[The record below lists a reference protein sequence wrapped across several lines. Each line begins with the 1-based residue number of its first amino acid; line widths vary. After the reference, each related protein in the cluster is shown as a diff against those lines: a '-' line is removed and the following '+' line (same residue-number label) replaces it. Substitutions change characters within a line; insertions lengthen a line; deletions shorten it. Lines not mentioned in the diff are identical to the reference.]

1 MKNITNWYILLGEW
15 AFKLFY
21 LNLLWLMFSLLGLG
35 LLGVFPATVSVY
47 TLLRNVM
54 VKSNKNKKLF
64 KTFWMTYKKEFVKS
78 NVLGYTF
85 IVFGSIL
92 YIDLKILQQLNASV
106 LNQSIM
112 VFISILIMLII
123 VIFIYLFPIYV
134 HYNMRLIDY
143 IKHSFILA
151 IGRPLNTII
160 ILLGLS
166 IILLVYMKVPGL
178 IPAFGII
185 LPSTLIM
192 KIASNSFV
200 DTDLVSE

>member
-54 VKSNKNKKLF
+54 VKCNKNKKLF

-92 YIDLKILQQLNASV
+92 YIDLKILRLLNASV

-112 VFISILIMLII
+112 
-123 VIFIYLFPIYV
+123 
-134 HYNMRLIDY
+134 R
-143 IKHSFILA
+143 
-151 IGRPLNTII
+151 
-160 ILLGLS
+160 
-166 IILLVYMKVPGL
+166 
-178 IPAFGII
+178 
-185 LPSTLIM
+185 
-192 KIASNSFV
+192 
-200 DTDLVSE
+200 SEKRR

>member
-64 KTFWMTYKKEFVKS
+64 KTFWMTYKKEIVKS

-85 IVFGSIL
+85 IIFCSIL
-92 YIDLKILQQLNASV
+92 YIDFKILIQLNASV

-123 VIFIYLFPIYV
+123 VIFIYLFPIY
-134 HYNMRLIDY
+134 
-143 IKHSFILA
+143 
-151 IGRPLNTII
+151 
-160 ILLGLS
+160 
-166 IILLVYMKVPGL
+166 
-178 IPAFGII
+178 
-185 LPSTLIM
+185 
-192 KIASNSFV
+192 
-200 DTDLVSE
+200 